1 MGWGGVGGGRGGGPG
16 GGGGGGGGR
25 GGTKLRSDWKIVKR
39 VTPAGL
45 QALSVDTA
53 GPETEVGSI
62 TLPEV
67 HCQTRTAPAKAIR
80 KGITRLT
87 APDVDLVIQAFRLI
101 DCLTGDRAF
110 SLRQFK
116 QVT

>member
-1 MGWGGVGGGRGGGPG
+1 MG
-16 GGGGGGGGR
+16 GGGGGGG
-25 GGTKLRSDWKIVKR
+25 TKPRSDWKIVKR

-101 DCLTGDRAF
+101 DYLTGDRAF

-116 QVT
+116 QVI